1 MDGDAVVVDL
11 EVDFHNEDATGFV
24 WQWRDAARDPA
35 VVVPDAIVVVGDEDV
50 YAMAQ
55 VVDLAELENGT
66 IAHLRILPGSI
77 PDYRRA
83 VERAAALTG

>member
-1 MDGDAVVVDL
+1 VHGDPVVVDL
-11 EVDFHNEDATGFV
+11 EVDFHNEDGTGYI
-24 WQWRDAARDPA
+24 WQWLDAARDPA
-35 VVVPDAIVVVGDEDV
+35 IVIPDAIVGEGDV

-55 VVDLAELENGT
+55 VVDLVELENGT